1 MIVCLVVKPYLDVL
15 FVSIKL
21 LVFRVIQDIIWMQL
35 LYALFAQLFKAV
47 SYAEIFLHA
56 STVVQDIIY
65 LVEHAYLAHR
75 FQIVPIVQTM

>member
-1 MIVCLVVKPYLDVL
+1 
-15 FVSIKL
+15 
-21 LVFRVIQDIIWMQL
+21 MQL

-47 SYAEIFLHA
+47 SYAEIFLPA

-65 LVEHAYLAHR
+65 PEEYAYLAHR

>member
-1 MIVCLVVKPYLDVL
+1 
-15 FVSIKL
+15 
-21 LVFRVIQDIIWMQL
+21 MQL